1 MRFAYSL
8 LLALSL
14 LSGPAEARV
23 RVLCTIGD
31 SLVAG
36 GPILGANPSWTQLL
50 QTARVGQRFAVV
62 NIGVGGY
69 TVSQIKSVWE
79 AEYKG
84 RGCTHVTI
92 LVGTNNF
99 SAGASAVS
107 VESDLN
113 SLIASVEEDTSGD
126 PAGINVT
133 VCTVP
138 PRGGSA
144 SWDGTKE
151 TQRLAFRTSLL
162 ARSDIVV
169 VDLESMAGTG
179 SPVEMAAA
187 YRTSDF
193 LHFSG
198 TPTTGG
204 SEKVKQLVTSAVS
217 W

>member
-1 MRFAYSL
+1 MRFVYSL

-14 LSGPAEARV
+14 LSGPAEARA

-36 GPILGANPSWTQLL
+36 GPILGANPSWTQIL
-50 QTARVGQRFAVV
+50 QTSRVGEQFGVINV
-62 NIGVGGY
+62 GVGGY
-69 TVSQIKSVWE
+69 TVSQIKAVWE

-84 RGCTHVTI
+84 RGCTHAVI
-92 LVGTNNF
+92 LVGTNNL
-99 SAGASAVS
+99 SAGDSAATVLAA
-107 VESDLN
+107 LN
-113 SLIASVEEDTSGD
+113 SLIASVQEDTSGSPSGVD
-126 PAGINVT
+126 VT

-144 SWDGTKE
+144 SWDSTKE
-151 TQRLAFRTSLL
+151 TQRLSLRTSIL
-162 ARSDIVV
+162 ALTGVTT

-187 YRTSDF
+187 YRTSDM
-193 LHFSG
+193 LHFNG
-198 TPTTGG
+198 APTTGG
-204 SEKVKQLVTSAVS
+204 SQKVADLINAAVT